1 MKKYFILILI
11 YLFANLHLY
20 SQSAIPSQL
29 SGNISIEA
37 QTYKS
42 DSLINAPSTPEQI
55 LSNSYLN
62 LNYIIG
68 NFEIAARFESYLNP
82 ILGIDSRYKGSGI
95 PYKGITYHGDEFE
108 ISAGN
113 FYEQFGSG
121 LILRSYW
128 DPVLGVDNSIEGA
141 RFVVRPIKGIDA
153 RVMIGKMRNFWTTS
167 NSILR
172 AANIDMN
179 FADLFKKAFSNN
191 WNVTFG
197 ASVVSKY
204 EADDNPNLI
213 LPQNELAYSLR
224 AGLYSPHFSVDGEFG
239 YTFNHPAAVNNF
251 TYNDGNGVI
260 LNMSYYGEGFGTTLS
275 LHRVDNMDLRAQRD
289 ARSTQLTQNFIPP
302 LTKQHFFSR
311 YTIFPYSTQL
321 NGEAGLQYDFSYH
334 LAEGSFFGGDDG
346 ADFSFNFSRI
356 NSIRKDQIDK
366 YTYKANF
373 FEIADTLLFQDI
385 NFDYTRYVG
394 LNAEIVLRYANVV
407 NNKDF
412 LFFSGAP
419 HYGKIYLN
427 IIGLEGTYRFSN
439 DFALHS
445 KIEHLWQTQDSTL
458 HEPDNENGNWL
469 SGLIETTF
477 WGSLMTSVALD
488 WNYGNAFD
496 DHQLLFYTV
505 NVAYLMGGNRF
516 SLSYGRN
523 PGGIICVGGIC
534 RTVPAT
540 NGFYLS
546 LTSSF

>member
-1 MKKYFILILI
+1 MKKYIYTVILLI
-11 YLFANLHLY
+11 ISNITL
-20 SQSAIPSQL
+20 SAQVSIPSQL

-37 QTYKS
+37 QTYRG
-42 DSLINAPSTPEQI
+42 DSIIDAPSVPEQI

-68 NFEIAARFESYLNP
+68 NFEITARFEAFLNP

-95 PYKGITYHGDEFE
+95 PYKNITYHGDKFE
-108 ISAGN
+108 VSAGN
-113 FYEQFGSG
+113 FYEQYGSG

-128 DPVLGVDNSIEGA
+128 DPLLGVDNSIEGA
-141 RFVVRPIKGIDA
+141 RFVVKPIPGLDA
-153 RVMIGKMRNFWTTS
+153 SVSIGKMRNFWSTA

-172 AANIDMN
+172 MGNLELSFSDL
-179 FADLFKKAFSNN
+179 FADAFANN
-191 WNVTFG
+191 WNITFG
-197 ASVVSKY
+197 ASIVSKY
-204 EADDNPNLI
+204 EADENPNLI
-213 LPQNELAYSLR
+213 LPQNELAYSFR
-224 AGLYSPHFSVDGEFG
+224 AGLYSPHFSVDGEFA
-239 YTFNHPAAVNNF
+239 YTFNHPAAINNF
-251 TYNDGNGVI
+251 SYNDGNGI
-260 LNMSYYGEGFGTTLS
+260 IINTSYYGDGIGATLS

-321 NGEAGLQYDFSYH
+321 NGEAGVQFDFSYH
-334 LAEGSFFGGDDG
+334 FVENSLFGGKDG
-346 ADFSFNFSRI
+346 ADFSLNLSRI
-356 NSIRKDQIDK
+356 NSIRKDKIDD
-366 YTYKANF
+366 YTYNAGF
-373 FEIADTLLFQDI
+373 FDIADTLLFQDI
-385 NFDYTRYVG
+385 NFDYTKYLG
-394 LNAEIVLRYANVV
+394 SNAELILRYANVI
-407 NNKDF
+407 NNKDL

-419 HYGKIYLN
+419 HYGKLFIN
-427 IIGLEGTYRFSN
+427 VIGIEGTYRFSN
-439 DFALHS
+439 DFSLHS

-469 SGLIETTF
+469 SGLVETTF
-477 WGSLMTSVALD
+477 WGSLLTSIALD

-496 DHQLLFYTV
+496 DHQLLFYTL
-505 NVAYLMGGNRF
+505 NITYLMDASRF
-516 SLSYGRN
+516 SLSYGRS